1 MQVEV
6 GSLTPHVASLDDSL
20 CQALEIR
27 IIRQHH
33 SASAFRF
40 PQQPS
45 DGPSSQHTPLSAV
58 SNKNVTVLTGC
69 SLEGHACRWGH
80 SAVQPQSVQ
89 LWEGV
94 SVAAGDLVRSQGGD
108 LGSQCLLYLAGTR
121 IASETLLCLL
131 RHLVHHSHCLVAQ
144 LCNSIY
150 KFLGRCVCVTPT
162 SRCKAAA
169 VKPKS
174 C

>member
-20 CQALEIR
+20 VQALEMR
-27 IIRQHH
+27 IIRRHH

-58 SNKNVTVLTGC
+58 SNKNVIVLTGC
-69 SLEGHACRWGH
+69 NLEGHACRWGH

-94 SVAAGDLVRSQGGD
+94 SVPSRDLVRSQGGD
-108 LGSQCLLYLAGTR
+108 LGSQCLLYLTGTR
-121 IASETLLCLL
+121 IASGDTFVSTLSSGASEPLSAGPALQFHFQIFGTMRMCDT
-131 RHLVHHSHCLVAQ
+131 
-144 LCNSIY
+144 Y
-150 KFLGRCVCVTPT
+150 
-162 SRCKAAA
+162 
-169 VKPKS
+169 
-174 C
+174 